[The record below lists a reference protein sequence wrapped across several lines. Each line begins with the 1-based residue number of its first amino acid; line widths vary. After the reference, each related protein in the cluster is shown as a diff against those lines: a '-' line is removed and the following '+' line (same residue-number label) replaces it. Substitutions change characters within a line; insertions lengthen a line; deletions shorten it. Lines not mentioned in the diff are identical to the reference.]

1 MGVIAEIRYRK
12 ISQSTTVNDLLK
24 EFFRKSI
31 HLCAGF
37 IPLLVSVNKNVTMIL
52 LSAMLGFYIV
62 AETLRLRRIYV
73 PVISRV
79 TAFAARKRD
88 QGKFVLGPV
97 TLSIGI
103 LLALIF
109 FKPPASCIG
118 ISALAFGDGIA
129 SLAGKLFGRREIP
142 WTGGKTFEGSVAC
155 FFAVF
160 VSSVLILHD
169 FPSAI
174 ALALFAA
181 VIELLPL
188 GDFDNIV
195 MPVFLAGGAWLLV
208 V

>member
-1 MGVIAEIRYRK
+1 M
-12 ISQSTTVNDLLK
+12 
-24 EFFRKSI
+24 
-31 HLCAGF
+31 
-37 IPLLVSVNKNVTMIL
+37 LV
-52 LSAMLGFYIV
+52 FYIV
-62 AETLRLRRIYV
+62 AETLRIRGIYV

-79 TAFAARKRD
+79 TAIAARKRD

-103 LLALIF
+103 LLALF
-109 FKPPASCIG
+109 LFQPQASCLG
-118 ISALAFGDGIA
+118 IMALAFGDGIA

-155 FFAVF
+155 FIAVF
-160 VSSVLILHD
+160 LSSFLILRD
-169 FPSAI
+169 LPSAF

-195 MPVFLAGGAWLLV
+195 IPVCIAGGALLLTL
-208 V
+208 

>member
-1 MGVIAEIRYRK
+1 VGVLAEFRYRK

-37 IPLLVSVNKNVTMIL
+37 IPLFASVNRSLTMIL
-52 LSAMLGFYIV
+52 LSAMLVFYIA
-62 AETLRLRRIYV
+62 AETLRLHGIYV

-79 TAFAARKRD
+79 TAIAARKRD

-103 LLALIF
+103 LLALF
-109 FKPPASCIG
+109 FFQPQASCLG
-118 ISALAFGDGIA
+118 IMALAFGDGIA

-155 FFAVF
+155 FFAVL
-160 VSSVLILHD
+160 VSSLLILRD
-169 FPSAI
+169 IPSAF

-195 MPVFLAGGAWLLV
+195 IPVCIAGGALLLAS
-208 V
+208 